1 MSQMKYFTDY
11 FRIIIWRFQVTLL
24 ILFPYICNF
33 RKIDIDTYLIK
44 STMELEPIL
53 LRSQKKLTGKLS
65 SRIKPVEETIKT
77 ILPVSS
83 NIGITRLADITN
95 MDILG
100 IPNFSAVLPGTEDY
114 IWVYSGKGPTRMDAK
129 ASALMESIERYSSL
143 PSGNRNKMIQGSYK
157 EVSKVSKILHPS
169 NVVEPMILEY
179 DDEMIMDFLSGYDLV
194 NNDRILIPAPLAL
207 FRYSPKPPA
216 INPFAYHHTNGLA
229 SGNVLEEAI
238 CHSLCELIERDAT
251 SLAELNAS
259 ALPYNF
265 LRTMTKYLSDNG
277 LEIDPVDGTEFVDD
291 DSKYPDVDISNIDF
305 KPISNLVKKFN
316 DAKIPLIIK
325 DITSPIGVPTFNAS
339 SIEWITEDYGYLA
352 EGHGTH
358 PDARIALLR
367 AITEV
372 SQTRAANIQGARDDL
387 RKISYGNSNSDEKK
401 TWQFMK
407 SKNTIQFSEIK
418 SFIHDD
424 ILDDINFILSRLVS
438 NGLKQVIVVDLTNP
452 QIMIPVVRTIV
463 PGLETFKITK
473 AIIGKR
479 GRESFSL

>member
-1 MSQMKYFTDY
+1 MD
-11 FRIIIWRFQVTLL
+11 
-24 ILFPYICNF
+24 
-33 RKIDIDTYLIK
+33 
-44 STMELEPIL
+44 LEPIL

-143 PSGNRNKMIQGSYK
+143 PSGNRKKMIQGSYK

>member
-1 MSQMKYFTDY
+1 
-11 FRIIIWRFQVTLL
+11 
-24 ILFPYICNF
+24 
-33 RKIDIDTYLIK
+33 
-44 STMELEPIL
+44 MELEPIL
-53 LRSQKKLTGKLS
+53 LRSQKKLRGKVS
-65 SRIKPVEETIKT
+65 SRIKSVEETLST
-77 ILPVSS
+77 VLPVSS
-83 NIGITRLADITN
+83 NIGITRLADITD

-114 IWVYSGKGPTRMDAK
+114 IWVYSGKGSTRLEAK
-129 ASALMESIERYSSL
+129 ASALMESVERYCSL
-143 PSGNRNKMIQGSYK
+143 PSSNQKKMIQGSYK
-157 EVSKVSKILHPS
+157 DVSKVSKTLHPS
-169 NVVEPMILEY
+169 NVVEPMLFEY
-179 DDEMIMDFLSGYDLV
+179 DEEMIMDFLPGYDLI
-194 NNDRILIPAPLAL
+194 NNEQILVPTPLGL

-216 INPFAYHHTNGLA
+216 VNPFAYHHTNGLA

-238 CHSLCELIERDAT
+238 CHSLCEVIERDAT

-259 ALPYNF
+259 ALPYNA

-277 LEIDPVDGTEFVDD
+277 LEIDPIDSTEFVDD
-291 DSKYPDVDISNIDF
+291 DSKFPDVDISNIDF
-305 KPISNLVKKFN
+305 KPASKLVKKFN

-325 DITSPIGVPTFNAS
+325 DITSPIGIPTFNAS
-339 SIEWITEDYGYLA
+339 SIEWISEDYGYLA

-407 SKNTIQFSEIK
+407 SKNSIQFSEIK
-418 SFIHDD
+418 SYVNDD
-424 ILDDINFILSRLVS
+424 ILDDIKLILSRLNS
-438 NGLKQVIVVDLTNP
+438 NGLTKAIVVDLTNP

-463 PGLETFKITK
+463 PGLETFKITR
-473 AIIGKR
+473 AVIGKR
-479 GRESFSL
+479 GRESFTI

>member
-1 MSQMKYFTDY
+1 
-11 FRIIIWRFQVTLL
+11 
-24 ILFPYICNF
+24 
-33 RKIDIDTYLIK
+33 
-44 STMELEPIL
+44 MELEPIL
-53 LRSQKKLTGKLS
+53 LRSQKKLRGIVS

-143 PSGNRNKMIQGSYK
+143 PSGNRKKMIQGSYK

>member
-1 MSQMKYFTDY
+1 MGQMNYVTNYFQ
-11 FRIIIWRFQVTLL
+11 IIICIFQDVWL
-24 ILFPYICNF
+24 ILFSYISNF
-33 RKIDIDTYLIK
+33 RKIDIDTKLFK
-44 STMELEPIL
+44 STMELEPIFL
-53 LRSQKKLTGKLS
+53 KSQKKLKGIVS
-65 SRIKPVEETIKT
+65 SRIKSVEETLSI
-77 ILPVSS
+77 ILPISS
-83 NIGITRLADITN
+83 NIGVTRLADITD

-114 IWVYSGKGPTRMDAK
+114 IWVYSGKGPTRLDAK
-129 ASALMESIERYSSL
+129 ASALMESIERYCSL
-143 PSGNRNKMIQGSYK
+143 PSSNQNKMIQGSYK
-157 EVSKVSKILHPS
+157 DVSKVSRTLHPS
-169 NVVEPMILEY
+169 NVVEPMLFEY
-179 DDEMIMDFLSGYDLV
+179 DEEMIMDFMPGYDLI
-194 NNDRILIPAPLAL
+194 NKEQILIPTPLAL

-216 INPFAYHHTNGLA
+216 VNPFAYHHTNGLA

-238 CHSLCELIERDAT
+238 CHSLCEVIERDAT
-251 SLAELNAS
+251 SLAELKAS
-259 ALPYNF
+259 AIPYNI

-277 LEIDPVDGTEFVDD
+277 LEIDRIHSTEFVDD
-291 DSKYPDVDISNIDF
+291 DTKFVDVDISDINF
-305 KPISNLVKKFN
+305 KPVSNLVKKFN

-325 DITSPIGVPTFNAS
+325 DITSPIGIPTFNAS

-407 SKNTIQFSEIK
+407 SKNSINFSKIK
-418 SFIHDD
+418 TYVNDD
-424 ILDDINFILSRLVS
+424 ILDDIKLILSRLNS
-438 NGLKQVIVVDLTNP
+438 NGMKQVIAVDLTQP

-473 AIIGKR
+473 AVIGKR
-479 GRESFSL
+479 GRESFTI